1 MFYAGALAL
10 VSGVFILA
18 ARLYINKS
26 LLAVV

>member
-10 VSGVFILA
+10 VSGIFILA
-18 ARLYINKS
+18 ARFYINKS